1 VLTGDSS
8 PLYRKPFSLEWL
20 WLLAPLGAIAVVTMR
35 KKKKK
40 STV

>member
-1 VLTGDSS
+1 
-8 PLYRKPFSLEWL
+8 LEWL